1 MGKGGALVF
10 AVLVAAVAV
19 GTVAL
24 LTARRV
30 SYWVWVLAEAQAQ
43 WEHHTDEAADC
54 EADGTPIAV
63 VTIQLVTRSLG
74 RRRVMQTRPIGKCTV
89 RYPGDPELLEL
100 QARADNQAATRNTS
114 LRGENR

>member
-30 SYWVWVLAEAQAQ
+30 SYWVWVVAEAQAQ
-43 WEHHTDEAADC
+43 WEPDTDEAADC

-63 VTIQLVTRSLG
+63 VTVQLVARSFG
-74 RRRVMQTRPIGKCTV
+74 RRRVLKVRPVGKCPV
-89 RYPGDPELLEL
+89 QYPGDPALLDL
-100 QARADNQAATRNTS
+100 QARAANQADTRNTS
-114 LRGENR
+114 LRGEY